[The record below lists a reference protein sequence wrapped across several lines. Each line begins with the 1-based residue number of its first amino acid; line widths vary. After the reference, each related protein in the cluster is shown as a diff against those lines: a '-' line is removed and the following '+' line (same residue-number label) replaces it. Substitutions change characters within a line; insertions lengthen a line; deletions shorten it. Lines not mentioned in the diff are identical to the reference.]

1 MEPLRRTTPK
11 PIELGPGGIHV
22 FESRHAPGFEME
34 TGVWPYD
41 KLCYVRQGGCSL
53 ETPDRSMALEAEDV
67 LFVPAGVPH
76 RFSDD
81 PARPATLILVC
92 FEPQALRK
100 TPGQSAGYDIFRALM
115 AHPLSTS
122 ETHRR
127 GEIRTV
133 LQRMIFEQTMARE
146 GHEAVIWGL
155 LLQLLVTLART
166 AADAKLAD
174 TATQAPQA
182 FARTLTYIDENFT
195 EDIRIRSLAA
205 MAGVSYRHY
214 TTLFRVATGM
224 TVGAYVTRLRIEF
237 AKKRLL
243 ETENI
248 VFAGLDAGFGDL
260 SHFYRV
266 FRQAVGT
273 TPRRFIEANGAAGDQ
288 LTVLPRR

>member
-1 MEPLRRTTPK
+1 MRRTTPK

-34 TGVWPYD
+34 TDVWPYD

-53 ETPDRSMALEAEDV
+53 LAPDKTTALGTEDM
-67 LFVPAGVPH
+67 LFVPAGLPH

-81 PARPATLILVC
+81 PARPATLILLC
-92 FEPQALRK
+92 FDSGALRAV
-100 TPGQSAGYDIFRALM
+100 PAQRASYDDFRARM
-115 AHPLSTS
+115 TRPLRTS

-127 GEIRTV
+127 HEVRSL
-133 LQRMIFEQTMARE
+133 LQRMIFEQTMDRA
-146 GHEAVIWGL
+146 GHEALIWGL
-155 LLQLLVTLART
+155 LLQLMVTLART
-166 AADAKLAD
+166 ATSADPARR
-174 TATQAPQA
+174 APRA
-182 FARTLTYIDENFT
+182 FARTLTYIDENFA
-195 EDIRIRSLAA
+195 EDIRIRGLAA

-214 TTLFRVATGM
+214 TTLFRAATGM

-248 VFAGLDAGFGDL
+248 AFAGLDAGFGDL

-273 TPRRFIEANGAAGDQ
+273 TPRRFIEANGAEA
-288 LTVLPRR
+288 LTDPPRR